1 MNGTTIATTNVVAVL
16 LADGWHR
23 VVQGS
28 FSVGA
33 LGFGADAD
41 LGTPGCCFEEA
52 DHGSPYRPAAL
63 AGPLSSVLAVRLADR
78 SAGDRMRVQQRAP
91 TSAAGGRVRSAG
103 AGA

>member
-41 LGTPGCCFEEA
+41 LGTPGFCFEEA

-63 AGPLSSVLAVRLADR
+63 AGPLSSVLAVRLAA
-78 SAGDRMRVQQRAP
+78 SARLTRELGRP
-91 TSAAGGRVRSAG
+91 AAGRWARSTPEAV
-103 AGA
+103 A